1 MRPTALIRSLLVLRL
16 IRQATKQQEQY
27 VRLQLQEASVKL
39 LEVEDREMDIRVRFL
54 DHGFEQ
60 EVCYPRVTLL
70 AEAEAL
76 TTLWKHW
83 SYSR

>member
-1 MRPTALIRSLLVLRL
+1 MRPTALIHSLLVLRL
-16 IRQATKQQEQY
+16 LRQASKQQEHY
-27 VRLQLQEASVKL
+27 VRQQLQEACAKL

-60 EVCYPRVTLL
+60 EICYPRGVLL

-76 TTLWKHW
+76 ITLWKRW
-83 SYSR
+83 SRSQ